1 MDTSL
6 RGATATRQSRAARV
20 TLDCFAYAR
29 NDSAPC
35 LKIESE
41 CLDDVVLAKATIH
54 TAESI
59 YGPLR
64 QTLFPVTGLWLPAPW
79 AIAHRAGTM
88 AGRCPRLLL
97 AQIKIKFAVFQ

>member
-29 NDSAPC
+29 NDSTPC

-41 CLDDVVLAKATIH
+41 CLNDVVLVEATTH

-59 YGPLR
+59 YGPLW
-64 QTLFPVTGLWLPAPW
+64 QTLFPAMASWGYGPRPPC
-79 AIAHRAGTM
+79 AIAH
-88 AGRCPRLLL
+88 
-97 AQIKIKFAVFQ
+97 